1 MAVQRTAKQIENQ
14 IEKLKKELNKVK
26 KDESIENLKSKVGKL
41 VFEFAKEKYTDEKN
55 FEDLDIKEIENHMMN
70 QIKKSKQT
78 PNEVQQIND
87 ANEFANV
94 KSIFNSYGV
103 EYSENALK
111 SVLTF
116 YAQHHQLQQ

>member
-1 MAVQRTAKQIENQ
+1 MAVQRTAKQIESQ
-14 IEKLKKELNKVK
+14 IAKLKKELNKVK
-26 KDESIENLKSKVGKL
+26 KDEAIENLKSKVGKL
-41 VFEFAKEKYTDEKN
+41 IFESAKEKYNGEEI
-55 FEDLDIKEIENHMMN
+55 FEDLDITEIENHMMN

-94 KSIFNSYGV
+94 KSIFNSYNA

-111 SVLTF
+111 SVLAF
-116 YAQHHQLQQ
+116 YAQHHQSQQ

>member
-1 MAVQRTAKQIENQ
+1 MAVQRTAQQIENQ
-14 IEKLKKELNKVK
+14 IAKLKKELDKVK
-26 KDESIENLKSKVGKL
+26 KDEAIEKLKSKVSKL
-41 VFEFAKEKYTDEKN
+41 IFESAKEKYNGEEN

-94 KSIFNSYGV
+94 KSIFNSYGA

-111 SVLTF
+111 NVLTF
-116 YAQHHQLQQ
+116 YVQHHQSQQ

>member
-1 MAVQRTAKQIENQ
+1 MAVKRTAKQIENQ
-14 IEKLKKELNKVK
+14 IEKLKQELNKVK
-26 KDESIENLKSKVGKL
+26 KDELIENLKSKVGKL
-41 VFEFAKEKYTDEKN
+41 VFESAKEKYTDEKN

-94 KSIFNSYGV
+94 KSIFNSYGT
-103 EYSENALK
+103 EYSENLLK
-111 SVLTF
+111 IVLTF
-116 YAQHHQLQQ
+116 YVQHHQSQQ

>member
-1 MAVQRTAKQIENQ
+1 MAVKRTAKQIENQ
-14 IEKLKKELNKVK
+14 IEKLKSELNKVK
-26 KDESIENLKSKVGKL
+26 KDELIENLKSKVGKL
-41 VFEFAKEKYTDEKN
+41 VFESAKEKYTDEKK

-70 QIKKSKQT
+70 QIKKLKQT

-103 EYSENALK
+103 EYSENLLK

-116 YAQHHQLQQ
+116 YAQHHQSQQ

>member
-1 MAVQRTAKQIENQ
+1 MAVQRTSKEIENQ

-26 KDESIENLKSKVGKL
+26 KDESIKNLKFKVGKL
-41 VFEFAKEKYTDEKN
+41 IFESAKEKYNGEEI
-55 FEDLDIKEIENHMMN
+55 FEDLDIKEIETNMMN
-70 QIKKSKQT
+70 QIKKLKQT

-94 KSIFNSYGV
+94 KSIFNSYGA
-103 EYSENALK
+103 EYSENLLK

-116 YAQHHQLQQ
+116 YAQHHQSQQ

>member
-41 VFEFAKEKYTDEKN
+41 VFESAKEKYTGEEI
-55 FEDLDIKEIENHMMN
+55 FEDLSITEIENHMMN

-78 PNEVQQIND
+78 SNEVQQIND

-94 KSIFNSYGV
+94 KSIFNSYGA

-111 SVLTF
+111 SVLAF
-116 YAQHHQLQQ
+116 YAQHHQSQQ

>member
-26 KDESIENLKSKVGKL
+26 KDEAIEKLKSKVSKL
-41 VFEFAKEKYTDEKN
+41 IFESAKEKYNGKEN
-55 FEDLDIKEIENHMMN
+55 FEDLDITEIENLMMN
-70 QIKKSKQT
+70 QIKNSKQT
-78 PNEVQQIND
+78 PEEVQQIND
-87 ANEFANV
+87 VNEFANV
-94 KSIFNSYGV
+94 KSIFNSYGA

-116 YAQHHQLQQ
+116 YAQHHQSQQ

>member
-1 MAVQRTAKQIENQ
+1 MTVQRKSKQIENQ
-14 IEKLKKELNKVK
+14 IAKLKKELDKVK
-26 KDESIENLKSKVGKL
+26 KDEAIEKLKSKVSKL
-41 VFEFAKEKYTDEKN
+41 IFESAKEKYDGEGN
-55 FEDLDIKEIENHMMN
+55 FEDLDITEIENRMMN

-78 PNEVQQIND
+78 PEEVQQIND

-94 KSIFNSYGV
+94 KSIFNSYGA

-116 YAQHHQLQQ
+116 YAQHHQSQQ

>member
-78 PNEVQQIND
+78 SNEVQQIND

-94 KSIFNSYGV
+94 KSIFNSYGA

-116 YAQHHQLQQ
+116 YVQHHQSQQ